1 MRKPRLTVAVAITA
15 LLPGTSATAA
25 TTRSLVAVN
34 PARLLDTR
42 PTARVQSGGVIR
54 VSVAGRGGVPSSGA
68 GAVAVNVT
76 AVQPSGSGFVTVYA
90 SGTPRPMASNLNFVG
105 GQIVPNLVLTKIGA
119 DGAIDLFTSMSTHL
133 VVDVDAWFPTGEVF
147 HPTDPERLLD
157 TRPGS
162 STIDGR
168 SAGAGVTP
176 AAGVVR
182 VAVTGRG
189 GVPSTGVAAVA
200 VNVTAVEPRS
210 SGFVTVFAAGSGR
223 PLASNLNVVADQ
235 IVPNLVIAGVG
246 TGGAIDLY
254 TSAATH
260 LVVDV
265 MGWFPTGGSLNATT
279 PARLLDTRPAAP
291 TTDGIAAGG
300 GQVHPGGI
308 VRVPVAGRGGV
319 PTTGASAV
327 VVNVTAAEPRG
338 SGFVTVYAS
347 GAPRPFASNL
357 NVVAHQVVPNL
368 VVAALGSDGRIE
380 LFASTTTHL
389 IVDVMAWFPPD
400 PASAPPPPPPT
411 DEVWVSPGASPG
423 GDGSAGRPLP
433 TLQAALDRAPAGTTI
448 RLTAGDHPGKSR
460 TVRAGTHAAPIRIVG
475 SPGARLRH
483 DGTSRLLEIAHSNV
497 TVEDLELSDAN
508 VLVTVIGASGVRLLR
523 NSFHDAGSECIRIRY
538 QSTDAEVANNVIR
551 RCGLTGF
558 GGSSTNGEGIYIG
571 TAPERLGDNPTTEPD
586 HSDRAWVHGN
596 DIAVLAECVEM
607 KEDADD
613 ALVERNLCVG
623 GQYQAGAGLASRGHR
638 AVFRANTSTGHLGS
652 GIMLTGDRATDGTGS
667 IIEHNTFTNNG
678 EYGLKNVDRAQARMC
693 ANVLTGNGRGPS
705 TPAAAG
711 ADAPC

>member
-235 IVPNLVIAGVG
+235 IVPNLVIAGIG

-368 VVAALGSDGRIE
+368 VVAAWQRRPHRVVRLHDNAPDRRCHGVVPARSCLGTTT
-380 LFASTTTHL
+380 STTDRRGLGLARRIAGWRRISRPTAA
-389 IVDVMAWFPPD
+389 DV
-400 PASAPPPPPPT
+400 
-411 DEVWVSPGASPG
+411 
-423 GDGSAGRPLP
+423 AGR
-433 TLQAALDRAPAGTTI
+433 AR
-448 RLTAGDHPGKSR
+448 
-460 TVRAGTHAAPIRIVG
+460 
-475 SPGARLRH
+475 PGARGDDDPA
-483 DGTSRLLEIAHSNV
+483 DGR
-497 TVEDLELSDAN
+497 
-508 VLVTVIGASGVRLLR
+508 
-523 NSFHDAGSECIRIRY
+523 
-538 QSTDAEVANNVIR
+538 
-551 RCGLTGF
+551 
-558 GGSSTNGEGIYIG
+558 
-571 TAPERLGDNPTTEPD
+571 
-586 HSDRAWVHGN
+586 
-596 DIAVLAECVEM
+596 
-607 KEDADD
+607 
-613 ALVERNLCVG
+613 
-623 GQYQAGAGLASRGHR
+623 
-638 AVFRANTSTGHLGS
+638 
-652 GIMLTGDRATDGTGS
+652 
-667 IIEHNTFTNNG
+667 
-678 EYGLKNVDRAQARMC
+678 
-693 ANVLTGNGRGPS
+693 
-705 TPAAAG
+705 
-711 ADAPC
+711 